1 MSKVRYDR
9 WIAGGVALLLH
20 LLVVGLLFWLSMDAS
35 EQKHTRDKEIWI
47 SVGVDPDFGDKIE
60 HQGDLVAAAS
70 TSARPAS
77 AASESAQPAPP
88 QQPAPKAPEA
98 TPTPTPRPTPT
109 PVRAAPTKEKPKPV
123 QKPAAPSERD
133 VDNKVAGLF
142 DRKKPTGAESGT
154 GKSDAGSGVADKGR
168 AGSSAGWA
176 LDGRSI
182 VGNGG
187 RPVMPTRVPDIRGT
201 VVVEITVN
209 AAGQVTNAKVL
220 LRGTNVV
227 DSKLRSAALQA
238 ARKTRFNALDGVP
251 DQKGTITYHFDVKG

>member
-77 AASESAQPAPP
+77 ESAQPAPP

-98 TPTPTPRPTPT
+98 TPTPRPTPT
-109 PVRAAPTKEKPKPV
+109 PARATPTKEKPKPV

-168 AGSSAGWA
+168 AGSSAGWS

-209 AAGQVTNAKVL
+209 AAGQVIDAKVR

-227 DSKLRSAALQA
+227 DSALREAAVKA
-238 ARKTRFNALDGVP
+238 ARKTRFNALGGVP

>member
-1 MSKVRYDR
+1 MSKVRSDR

-77 AASESAQPAPP
+77 AASQSAQPAPP

-98 TPTPTPRPTPT
+98 TPTPRPTPT
-109 PVRAAPTKEKPKPV
+109 PARATPTKEKPQAV
-123 QKPAAPSERD
+123 QKPTGPSERD
-133 VDNKVAGLF
+133 VDNKVARLF

-168 AGSSAGWA
+168 AGSSAGWS

-209 AAGQVTNAKVL
+209 AAGQVIDAKVR

-227 DSKLRSAALQA
+227 DSALREAAVKA
-238 ARKTRFNALDGVP
+238 ARKTRFNALGGVP

>member
-88 QQPAPKAPEA
+88 QQPVPKAPEA
-98 TPTPTPRPTPT
+98 TPTPRPTPT
-109 PVRAAPTKEKPKPV
+109 PVRATPTKEKPKPV

-133 VDNKVAGLF
+133 VDNKVSGLF
-142 DRKKPTGAESGT
+142 DRKKPTGSESGT

-168 AGSSAGWA
+168 AGSSAGWS

-238 ARKTRFNALDGVP
+238 ARKTRFNALGGVS

>member
-98 TPTPTPRPTPT
+98 TPTPRPTPT
-109 PVRAAPTKEKPKPV
+109 PVRATQTKEKPKPV

-133 VDNKVAGLF
+133 VDNKVSGLF
-142 DRKKPTGAESGT
+142 DRKKPTGSESGT
-154 GKSDAGSGVADKGR
+154 GKSDAGSGVADRGR
-168 AGSSAGWA
+168 AGSSAGWS

-209 AAGQVTNAKVL
+209 AAGQVIDAKVR

-227 DSKLRSAALQA
+227 DSALREAAVRA
-238 ARKTRFNALDGVP
+238 ARKTRFNALGGVP

>member
-35 EQKHTRDKEIWI
+35 KQERTRDKEIWI

-60 HQGDLVAAAS
+60 QQGDLVAAS

-77 AASESAQPAPP
+77 ATSESAQPTPP

-98 TPTPTPRPTPT
+98 TPTPRPTPT
-109 PVRAAPTKEKPKPV
+109 PVRSTTTKDTPKPV
-123 QKPAAPSERD
+123 QKPAAPSERE

-142 DRKKPTGAESGT
+142 DRKKPAGSESGT
-154 GKSDAGSGVADKGR
+154 GKSDAGSGVADKGN
-168 AGSSAGWA
+168 AGSSAGWS

-209 AAGQVTNAKVL
+209 AAGQVTNAVVR

-238 ARKTRFNALDGVP
+238 ARKTRFNAVGGVP
-251 DQKGTITYHFDVKG
+251 DQKGTITYYFDVKG

>member
-1 MSKVRYDR
+1 MSKVRSDR

-77 AASESAQPAPP
+77 ADSESAQPAPS

-98 TPTPTPRPTPT
+98 TPTPRPTPT
-109 PVRAAPTKEKPKPV
+109 PARATPTKEKPKPV

-168 AGSSAGWA
+168 AGSSAGWS

-209 AAGQVTNAKVL
+209 AAGQVIDAKVR

-227 DSKLRSAALQA
+227 DSKLCSAALQA
-238 ARKTRFNALDGVP
+238 ARKTRFNALGGVP

>member
-77 AASESAQPAPP
+77 ADSESAQPAPS

-98 TPTPTPRPTPT
+98 TPTPRPTPT
-109 PVRAAPTKEKPKPV
+109 PARATPTKEKPKPV

-133 VDNKVAGLF
+133 VDNKVSGLF

-168 AGSSAGWA
+168 AGSSAGWS

-238 ARKTRFNALDGVP
+238 ARKTRFNALGGVP

>member
-98 TPTPTPRPTPT
+98 TPTPRPTPT
-109 PVRAAPTKEKPKPV
+109 PARATPMKEKTKPV

-142 DRKKPTGAESGT
+142 DRKKPTSAESGT
-154 GKSDAGSGVADKGR
+154 GKSDAGSGIADRGT
-168 AGSSAGWA
+168 AGSSAGWS

-209 AAGQVTNAKVL
+209 AAGQVIDAKVR

-227 DSKLRSAALQA
+227 DSALREAAVRA
-238 ARKTRFNALDGVP
+238 ARKTRFNALGGVP

>member
-70 TSARPAS
+70 TSARPAT
-77 AASESAQPAPP
+77 AAAESAQPAPP

-98 TPTPTPRPTPT
+98 TPTPRPTPT
-109 PVRAAPTKEKPKPV
+109 PARATPTKEKHKPV

-133 VDNKVAGLF
+133 VDNKVSGLF
-142 DRKKPTGAESGT
+142 DRKKPMGSESGT

-168 AGSSAGWA
+168 AGSSAGWS

-238 ARKTRFNALDGVP
+238 ARKTRFNALSGVP
-251 DQKGTITYHFDVKG
+251 NQKGTITYHFDVKG

>member
-35 EQKHTRDKEIWI
+35 EQKHMRDKEIWI

-98 TPTPTPRPTPT
+98 TPTPRPTPT
-109 PVRAAPTKEKPKPV
+109 PARATPTKEKPKPV

-133 VDNKVAGLF
+133 VDNKVSGLF
-142 DRKKPTGAESGT
+142 DRKKPTGSESGT

-168 AGSSAGWA
+168 AGSSAGWS

-209 AAGQVTNAKVL
+209 AAGQVTNAEVR

-238 ARKTRFNALDGVP
+238 ARKTRFNALGGVP

>member
-98 TPTPTPRPTPT
+98 TPTPRPTPT
-109 PVRAAPTKEKPKPV
+109 PARATPTKEKPKPV

-133 VDNKVAGLF
+133 VDNKVSGLF
-142 DRKKPTGAESGT
+142 DRKKPTGSESGT

-168 AGSSAGWA
+168 AGSSAGWS

-209 AAGQVTNAKVL
+209 AAGQVTKAEVR

-238 ARKTRFNALDGVP
+238 ARKTRFNALGGVP

>member
-35 EQKHTRDKEIWI
+35 KQEHTRDKEIWI

-60 HQGDLVAAAS
+60 QQGDLVAAS

-77 AASESAQPAPP
+77 ATSESAQPTPP
-88 QQPAPKAPEA
+88 QQQAPKAPEA
-98 TPTPTPRPTPT
+98 TPTPRPTPI
-109 PVRAAPTKEKPKPV
+109 PVRSTTTKETPKPV
-123 QKPAAPSERD
+123 QKPATPSKRE

-142 DRKKPTGAESGT
+142 DRKKPAGSESGT
-154 GKSDAGSGVADKGR
+154 GKSDAGSGVADKGK
-168 AGSSAGWA
+168 AGSSAGWS

-209 AAGQVTNAKVL
+209 AAGQVTNAEVR

-238 ARKTRFNALDGVP
+238 ARKTRFNAVEGVP

>member
-98 TPTPTPRPTPT
+98 TPTPRPTPT
-109 PVRAAPTKEKPKPV
+109 PARATPTKEKPKPV

-133 VDNKVAGLF
+133 VDNKVSGLF
-142 DRKKPTGAESGT
+142 DRKKPTGSESGT

-168 AGSSAGWA
+168 AGSSAGWS

-227 DSKLRSAALQA
+227 DSALREAAVRA
-238 ARKTRFNALDGVP
+238 ARKTRFNALVGVP

>member
-98 TPTPTPRPTPT
+98 TPTPRPTPT
-109 PVRAAPTKEKPKPV
+109 PARATPTKEKPKPV

-168 AGSSAGWA
+168 AGSSAGWS

-238 ARKTRFNALDGVP
+238 ARKTRFNALGGVP

>member
-1 MSKVRYDR
+1 MSKVRSDR

-20 LLVVGLLFWLSMDAS
+20 LLIVSLLFWLSMDAS

-47 SVGVDPDFGDKIE
+47 SVGVDPDFGDKSQ

-70 TSARPAS
+70 TSARPAT
-77 AASESAQPAPP
+77 ATAESAQPAPP

-98 TPTPTPRPTPT
+98 TPTPRPTPT
-109 PVRAAPTKEKPKPV
+109 PVRATSTKEKPKPV

-133 VDNKVAGLF
+133 VDNKVSGLF
-142 DRKKPTGAESGT
+142 DRKKPTGSESGT
-154 GKSDAGSGVADKGR
+154 GKSDAGSGVADRGTV
-168 AGSSAGWA
+168 GSSAGWS

-209 AAGQVTNAKVL
+209 AAGQVIDAKVR

-227 DSKLRSAALQA
+227 DNALRKAAVDA
-238 ARKTRFNALDGVP
+238 ARKTRFNALGGVP

>member
-20 LLVVGLLFWLSMDAS
+20 LLVVGLLFWLSMGTS
-35 EQKHTRDKEIWI
+35 KQERTRDKEIWI

-60 HQGDLVAAAS
+60 QQGDLVAAS

-77 AASESAQPAPP
+77 ATSESAQPTPP
-88 QQPAPKAPEA
+88 QQQAPKAPEA
-98 TPTPTPRPTPT
+98 TPTPRPTPT
-109 PVRAAPTKEKPKPV
+109 PVRSITTKKTPKPV
-123 QKPAAPSERD
+123 QKSAAPSERE

-142 DRKKPTGAESGT
+142 DRKKPTGSESGT
-154 GKSDAGSGVADKGR
+154 GKSDAGSGVADKGKV
-168 AGSSAGWA
+168 GSSAGWS
-176 LDGRSI
+176 LEGRSI

-209 AAGQVTNAKVL
+209 AAGKVTNAEVR

-238 ARKTRFNALDGVP
+238 ARKTRFNAVGGVP

>member
-20 LLVVGLLFWLSMDAS
+20 LLVVGLLFWLSMGAS
-35 EQKHTRDKEIWI
+35 KQERTRDKEIWI

-60 HQGDLVAAAS
+60 QQGDLVAAS

-77 AASESAQPAPP
+77 AASESAQPTPP

-98 TPTPTPRPTPT
+98 TPTPRPTPT
-109 PVRAAPTKEKPKPV
+109 PVRSITTKKTPKPV
-123 QKPAAPSERD
+123 QKSAAPSERE

-142 DRKKPTGAESGT
+142 DRKKPTGSESGT
-154 GKSDAGSGVADKGR
+154 GKSDAGSGVADKGKV
-168 AGSSAGWA
+168 GSSAGWS
-176 LDGRSI
+176 LEGRSI

-209 AAGQVTNAKVL
+209 AAGKVTNAEVR

-238 ARKTRFNALDGVP
+238 ARKTRFNAVGGVP

>member
-20 LLVVGLLFWLSMDAS
+20 LLVVGLLFWLSMGAS
-35 EQKHTRDKEIWI
+35 KQERTRDKEIWI

-60 HQGDLVAAAS
+60 QQGDLVAAS

-77 AASESAQPAPP
+77 ATSESAQPTPP

-98 TPTPTPRPTPT
+98 TPTPRPTPT
-109 PVRAAPTKEKPKPV
+109 PVRSITTKKTPKPV
-123 QKPAAPSERD
+123 QKPAAPSERE

-142 DRKKPTGAESGT
+142 DRKKPTGSESGT
-154 GKSDAGSGVADKGR
+154 GKSDAGSGVADKGKV
-168 AGSSAGWA
+168 GSSAGWS

-209 AAGQVTNAKVL
+209 ATGKVTNAEVR

-238 ARKTRFNALDGVP
+238 ARKTRFNAVGGVP

>member
-35 EQKHTRDKEIWI
+35 KQERTRDKEIWI

-60 HQGDLVAAAS
+60 QQGDLVAAS

-77 AASESAQPAPP
+77 AASESAQPP

-98 TPTPTPRPTPT
+98 TPTPRPTPT
-109 PVRAAPTKEKPKPV
+109 PVRSTTTKETPKPV
-123 QKPAAPSERD
+123 QKPATPSKRE

-142 DRKKPTGAESGT
+142 DRKKPAGSESGT
-154 GKSDAGSGVADKGR
+154 GKSDAGSGVADKGN
-168 AGSSAGWA
+168 AGSSAGWS

-187 RPVMPTRVPDIRGT
+187 RPVMPTRVPDIRGR

-209 AAGQVTNAKVL
+209 AAGQVTNAVVR

-227 DSKLRSAALQA
+227 DSKLLSAALQA
-238 ARKTRFNALDGVP
+238 ARKTRFNAVGGVP
-251 DQKGTITYHFDVKG
+251 DQKGTITYNFDVKG

>member
-35 EQKHTRDKEIWI
+35 KQERTRDKEIWI

-60 HQGDLVAAAS
+60 QQGDLVAAS

-77 AASESAQPAPP
+77 ATSESAQPTPP
-88 QQPAPKAPEA
+88 QQQAPKAPEA
-98 TPTPTPRPTPT
+98 TPTPRPTPT
-109 PVRAAPTKEKPKPV
+109 PVRSTTTKETPKPV
-123 QKPAAPSERD
+123 QKPAAPSEPD
-133 VDNKVAGLF
+133 VDSKVAGLF
-142 DRKKPTGAESGT
+142 NRKKPTGSESGT
-154 GKSDAGSGVADKGR
+154 GKSDAGSGVADKGK
-168 AGSSAGWA
+168 AGSSAGWS

-209 AAGQVTNAKVL
+209 AAGQVTNAEVR

-227 DSKLRSAALQA
+227 DSKLLSAALQA
-238 ARKTRFNALDGVP
+238 ARKTRFNAVGGVP

>member
-98 TPTPTPRPTPT
+98 TPTPRPTPT
-109 PVRAAPTKEKPKPV
+109 PARVTPTKEKPKPV
-123 QKPAAPSERD
+123 QKSAAPSERD
-133 VDNKVAGLF
+133 VDNKVSGLF
-142 DRKKPTGAESGT
+142 DRKKPTGSESGT
-154 GKSDAGSGVADKGR
+154 GKSDAGSGVADKGK
-168 AGSSAGWA
+168 AGSSAGWS

-238 ARKTRFNALDGVP
+238 ARKTRFNALGGVP

>member
-1 MSKVRYDR
+1 MGASKQER
-9 WIAGGVALLLH
+9 
-20 LLVVGLLFWLSMDAS
+20 
-35 EQKHTRDKEIWI
+35 TRDKEIWI

-60 HQGDLVAAAS
+60 QQGNLVAAS

-77 AASESAQPAPP
+77 ATSESAQPTPP
-88 QQPAPKAPEA
+88 QQQAPKAPEA
-98 TPTPTPRPTPT
+98 TPTLRPTPT
-109 PVRAAPTKEKPKPV
+109 PVRSTTTKETPKPV
-123 QKPAAPSERD
+123 QKPATPSKRE

-142 DRKKPTGAESGT
+142 DRKKPAGSESGT
-154 GKSDAGSGVADKGR
+154 GKSDAGSGVADKGK
-168 AGSSAGWA
+168 AGSSAGWS

-209 AAGQVTNAKVL
+209 AAGQVTNAEVR

-238 ARKTRFNALDGVP
+238 ARKTRFNAVGGVP

>member
-98 TPTPTPRPTPT
+98 TPTPRPTPT
-109 PVRAAPTKEKPKPV
+109 PARATPTKEKPKSV

-133 VDNKVAGLF
+133 VDNKVSGLF
-142 DRKKPTGAESGT
+142 DRKKPTGSESGT
-154 GKSDAGSGVADKGR
+154 GKSDAGSGVADKGK
-168 AGSSAGWA
+168 AGSSAGWS

-238 ARKTRFNALDGVP
+238 ARKTRFNALGGVP

>member
-70 TSARPAS
+70 TSARPAT
-77 AASESAQPAPP
+77 AAAESAQPEPP
-88 QQPAPKAPEA
+88 QQPAPKA
-98 TPTPTPRPTPT
+98 TPTPRPTPT
-109 PVRAAPTKEKPKPV
+109 PARATPTKEKPKPV

-133 VDNKVAGLF
+133 VDNKVSGLF

-154 GKSDAGSGVADKGR
+154 GKSDAGSGVADRGTV
-168 AGSSAGWA
+168 GSSAGWS

-227 DSKLRSAALQA
+227 DSALREAAVRA
-238 ARKTRFNALDGVP
+238 ARKTRFNALGGVP

>member
-20 LLVVGLLFWLSMDAS
+20 LLVVGLLFWLSLDAS
-35 EQKHTRDKEIWI
+35 KQEHTRDKEIWI

-60 HQGDLVAAAS
+60 QQGDLVAAS

-77 AASESAQPAPP
+77 ATSESAQPTPP
-88 QQPAPKAPEA
+88 QQQAPKAPEA
-98 TPTPTPRPTPT
+98 TPTPRPTPT
-109 PVRAAPTKEKPKPV
+109 PVHSTTTKETPKPV
-123 QKPAAPSERD
+123 QKPTTPSKRE

-142 DRKKPTGAESGT
+142 DRKKPAGSESGT
-154 GKSDAGSGVADKGR
+154 GKSDAGSGVADKGK
-168 AGSSAGWA
+168 AGSSAGWS

-209 AAGQVTNAKVL
+209 AAGQVTNAEVR

-238 ARKTRFNALDGVP
+238 ARKTRFNAVGGVP

>member
-1 MSKVRYDR
+1 MSKVRSER

-20 LLVVGLLFWLSMDAS
+20 LLVVGLLFWLSMGAS
-35 EQKHTRDKEIWI
+35 KQEHTRDKEIWI

-60 HQGDLVAAAS
+60 QQGDLVAAS

-77 AASESAQPAPP
+77 ATSESAQPTPP
-88 QQPAPKAPEA
+88 QQQAPKAPEA
-98 TPTPTPRPTPT
+98 TPTPRPTPT
-109 PVRAAPTKEKPKPV
+109 PVHSTTTKETPKPV
-123 QKPAAPSERD
+123 QKPETPSKRE

-142 DRKKPTGAESGT
+142 DRKKPAGSESGT
-154 GKSDAGSGVADKGR
+154 GKSDAGSGVADKGK
-168 AGSSAGWA
+168 AGSSAGWS

-209 AAGQVTNAKVL
+209 AAGQVTNAEVR

-238 ARKTRFNALDGVP
+238 ARKTRFNAVGGVP

>member
-60 HQGDLVAAAS
+60 HQEDLVAAAS

-98 TPTPTPRPTPT
+98 TPTPRPTPT
-109 PVRAAPTKEKPKPV
+109 PARATPTKEKPKPV

-133 VDNKVAGLF
+133 VDNKVSGLF
-142 DRKKPTGAESGT
+142 DRKKPTGSESGT

-168 AGSSAGWA
+168 AGSSAGWS

-209 AAGQVTNAKVL
+209 AAGQVIDAKVR

-238 ARKTRFNALDGVP
+238 ARKTRFNALGGVP

>member
-98 TPTPTPRPTPT
+98 TPTPRPTPT
-109 PVRAAPTKEKPKPV
+109 PARATPTKEKPKPV

-133 VDNKVAGLF
+133 VDNKVSGLF
-142 DRKKPTGAESGT
+142 DRKKPTGSESGT
-154 GKSDAGSGVADKGR
+154 GKSDAGRGVADKGR
-168 AGSSAGWA
+168 AGSSAGWS

-227 DSKLRSAALQA
+227 DSALREAAVRA
-238 ARKTRFNALDGVP
+238 ARKTRFNALGGVP

>member
-1 MSKVRYDR
+1 MSKVRSDR

-77 AASESAQPAPP
+77 AASENVQPASP

-98 TPTPTPRPTPT
+98 TPTPRPTPT
-109 PVRAAPTKEKPKPV
+109 PARATPTKEKPKAV
-123 QKPAAPSERD
+123 QKPTGSSERD

-142 DRKKPTGAESGT
+142 DRKKPTGSESGT

-168 AGSSAGWA
+168 AGSSAGWF

-209 AAGQVTNAKVL
+209 AAGQVIDAKVR

-227 DSKLRSAALQA
+227 DSALRDAAVKA
-238 ARKTRFNALDGVP
+238 ACKTRFNALGGVP

>member
-1 MSKVRYDR
+1 MSKVRYDK

-20 LLVVGLLFWLSMDAS
+20 LLIVGLLFWLSMDAS

-77 AASESAQPAPP
+77 AASESAQPAPS

-98 TPTPTPRPTPT
+98 TPTPRPTPT
-109 PVRAAPTKEKPKPV
+109 PARATPTKEKPKPV

-133 VDNKVAGLF
+133 VDNKVSGLF
-142 DRKKPTGAESGT
+142 DRKKPTGSESGT
-154 GKSDAGSGVADKGR
+154 GKSDAGSGIADRGT
-168 AGSSAGWA
+168 AGSSAGWS

-238 ARKTRFNALDGVP
+238 ARKTRFNALGGVP

>member
-1 MSKVRYDR
+1 MSKVRSDR

-20 LLVVGLLFWLSMDAS
+20 LLIVGLLFWLSMDAS

-98 TPTPTPRPTPT
+98 TPTPRPTPT
-109 PVRAAPTKEKPKPV
+109 PARATPTKEKPKPV

-142 DRKKPTGAESGT
+142 DRKKPTGSESGT

-168 AGSSAGWA
+168 AGSSAGWS

-238 ARKTRFNALDGVP
+238 ARKTRFNALSGVP

>member
-60 HQGDLVAAAS
+60 HQGNLVAAAS

-98 TPTPTPRPTPT
+98 TPTPRPTPT
-109 PVRAAPTKEKPKPV
+109 PARVTPTKEKPKPV

-133 VDNKVAGLF
+133 VDNKVSGLF
-142 DRKKPTGAESGT
+142 DRKKPTGSESGT
-154 GKSDAGSGVADKGR
+154 GKSDAGSGVADRGTV
-168 AGSSAGWA
+168 GSSAGWS

-238 ARKTRFNALDGVP
+238 ARKTRFNALGGVP

>member
-77 AASESAQPAPP
+77 ADSESAQPAPS

-98 TPTPTPRPTPT
+98 TPTPRPTPT
-109 PVRAAPTKEKPKPV
+109 PARATPTKEKPKPV

-133 VDNKVAGLF
+133 VDNKVSGLF
-142 DRKKPTGAESGT
+142 DRKKPTGSESGT

-168 AGSSAGWA
+168 AGSSAGWS

-209 AAGQVTNAKVL
+209 AAGQVTNAEVR

-238 ARKTRFNALDGVP
+238 ARKTRFNALGGVP

>member
-20 LLVVGLLFWLSMDAS
+20 LLLVGLLFWLSMDAS

-98 TPTPTPRPTPT
+98 TPTPRPTPT
-109 PVRAAPTKEKPKPV
+109 PARATPTKEKPKPV

-133 VDNKVAGLF
+133 VDNKVSGLF
-142 DRKKPTGAESGT
+142 DRKKPTGSESGT
-154 GKSDAGSGVADKGR
+154 GKSDAGSGVADRGTV
-168 AGSSAGWA
+168 GSSAGWS

-238 ARKTRFNALDGVP
+238 ARKTRFNALSGVP

>member
-20 LLVVGLLFWLSMDAS
+20 LLVVGLLFWLSMGAS
-35 EQKHTRDKEIWI
+35 KQERTRDKEIWI

-60 HQGDLVAAAS
+60 QQGDLVAAS

-77 AASESAQPAPP
+77 ATSESAQPTPP
-88 QQPAPKAPEA
+88 QQQPPKAPEA
-98 TPTPTPRPTPT
+98 TPTPRPTPT
-109 PVRAAPTKEKPKPV
+109 PVRSTTTKETPKPV
-123 QKPAAPSERD
+123 QKPATPSKRE

-142 DRKKPTGAESGT
+142 DRKKPTGSESGT
-154 GKSDAGSGVADKGR
+154 GKSDAGSGVADKGK
-168 AGSSAGWA
+168 AGSSAGWS

-209 AAGQVTNAKVL
+209 AAGQVTNAEVR

-238 ARKTRFNALDGVP
+238 ARKTRFNAVGGVP

>member
-20 LLVVGLLFWLSMDAS
+20 LLVVGLLFWLSMGAS
-35 EQKHTRDKEIWI
+35 KQEHTRDKEIWI

-60 HQGDLVAAAS
+60 QQGDLVAAS

-77 AASESAQPAPP
+77 AASESAQPTPS
-88 QQPAPKAPEA
+88 QQQAPKAPEA
-98 TPTPTPRPTPT
+98 ISTKRPTPT
-109 PVRAAPTKEKPKPV
+109 PAQAKQTKEEPKNV
-123 QKPAAPSERD
+123 KKYTGPSKSE
-133 VDNKVAGLF
+133 VDNNVAGLF
-142 DRKKPTGAESGT
+142 ARKKSAGSESGT
-154 GKSDAGSGVADKGR
+154 GKSNAGSGVADKGKV
-168 AGSSAGWA
+168 GSSAGWS

-209 AAGQVTNAKVL
+209 ATGKVTNAEVR

-238 ARKTRFNALDGVP
+238 ARKTRFNAVGGVP

>member
-1 MSKVRYDR
+1 
-9 WIAGGVALLLH
+9 
-20 LLVVGLLFWLSMDAS
+20 MDAS

-47 SVGVDPDFGDKIE
+47 SVGVDPYFGDKIE

-98 TPTPTPRPTPT
+98 TPTPRPTPT
-109 PVRAAPTKEKPKPV
+109 PVRATPTKEKPKPV

-133 VDNKVAGLF
+133 VDNKVSGLF
-142 DRKKPTGAESGT
+142 DRKKPTGSESGT

-168 AGSSAGWA
+168 AGSSAGWS

-209 AAGQVTNAKVL
+209 AAGQVIDAKVR

-238 ARKTRFNALDGVP
+238 ARKTRFNALGGVP

>member
-1 MSKVRYDR
+1 MSKVCYDR

-98 TPTPTPRPTPT
+98 TPTPRPTPT
-109 PVRAAPTKEKPKPV
+109 PARATPTKEKPKPV

-168 AGSSAGWA
+168 AGSSAGWS

-238 ARKTRFNALDGVP
+238 ARKTRFNALGGVP